1 MIRSF
6 KDKDTEAIFNGKFVR
21 RIPKQVAPLAA
32 RKLNQVHAAGCLEDL
47 RIPPGNR
54 LEALK
59 GDRKGQHSIRIN
71 DQAHLLAL
79 DVSGAGCR
87 RDRGLSL
94 ARSNMGRRDFTPIHP
109 GEVLLHDFM
118 EPMGISQYR
127 VAKEISV
134 PPRRI
139 NQIVHGERAISADTA
154 LRLSRYFGLS
164 DQYWLNLQSLYDLQV
179 AKEQLQE
186 TLDSIEPLAA

>member
-32 RKLNQVHAAGCLEDL
+32 RKLNQVHAAGSLDDM

-71 DQAHLLAL
+71 DQWRICFRWTN
-79 DVSGAGCR
+79 AGPE
-87 RDRGLSL
+87 
-94 ARSNMGRRDFTPIHP
+94 A
-109 GEVLLHDFM
+109 V
-118 EPMGISQYR
+118 
-127 VAKEISV
+127 EIV
-134 PPRRI
+134 DY
-139 NQIVHGERAISADTA
+139 H
-154 LRLSRYFGLS
+154 
-164 DQYWLNLQSLYDLQV
+164 
-179 AKEQLQE
+179 
-186 TLDSIEPLAA
+186 